1 MTTPDQ
7 IKNFKTDIS
16 HLQHELKPL
25 NKKTP
30 EQGFHNSTLRKI
42 LNSEIKK
49 KEKKI
54 YNLNHNKSIY
64 TNGGKNK
71 SRNNRKNK
79 SRNNKKNKSRNNKS
93 RNNRKNKKSRKN

>member
-1 MTTPDQ
+1 MSTPEQ

-42 LNSEIKK
+42 LKSEIKK

-64 TNGGKNK
+64 TNGGKKNK
-71 SRNNRKNK
+71 SRNNRKNKSKNNRKNK
-79 SRNNKKNKSRNNKS
+79 SRNNKKNKSR
-93 RNNRKNKKSRKN
+93 KN

>member
-42 LNSEIKK
+42 LKSEIKK

-64 TNGGKNK
+64 TNGGRKNKSRKNK
-71 SRNNRKNK
+71 SRNNRKN
-79 SRNNKKNKSRNNKS
+79 NNYYEYKYI
-93 RNNRKNKKSRKN
+93 